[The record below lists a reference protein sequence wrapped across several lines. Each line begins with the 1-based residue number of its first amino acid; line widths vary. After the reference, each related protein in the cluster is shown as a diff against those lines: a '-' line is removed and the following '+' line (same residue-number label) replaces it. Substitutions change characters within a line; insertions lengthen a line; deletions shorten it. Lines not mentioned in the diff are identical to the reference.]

1 MTEAHALQCSTSQGF
16 FDVVLTC
23 KSAAHCNVQK
33 YCMLITFSNLMTAVR
48 QARTTRNLVVAVM
61 VVMFV
66 AIESWPQPQEALK
79 DHFVAN
85 ESVSE

>member
-1 MTEAHALQCSTSQGF
+1 
-16 FDVVLTC
+16 
-23 KSAAHCNVQK
+23 
-33 YCMLITFSNLMTAVR
+33 MTAAR

-61 VVMFV
+61 VVLFV